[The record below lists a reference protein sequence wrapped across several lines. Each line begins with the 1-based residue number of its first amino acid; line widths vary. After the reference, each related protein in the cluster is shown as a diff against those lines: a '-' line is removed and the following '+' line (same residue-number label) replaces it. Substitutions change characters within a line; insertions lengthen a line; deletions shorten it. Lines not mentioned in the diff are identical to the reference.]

1 MSRAASTVL
10 GALLLTAVTLVLAAV
25 AGVAV
30 VDSSPPARAP
40 EPVVLSASADADTGR
55 IVLVHESGPTLDV
68 REVEVRIAVDGT
80 YLRHQP
86 PVPFSA
92 ATGFRWPPTGPFN
105 DATDPRWRV
114 GERAGLWVART
125 TNDPNLI
132 SGVTVRVEVY
142 RDDLPIAA
150 VETTAR

>member
-1 MSRAASTVL
+1 V
-10 GALLLTAVTLVLAAV
+10 LLLTALTLVLAAV

-30 VDSSPPARAP
+30 VSTAPPDPVTSADVP
-40 EPVVLSASADADTGR
+40 EPMVLSATADADTGR

-68 REVEVRIAVDGT
+68 REVEVRISVGGT
-80 YLRHQP
+80 RLKHQP

-105 DATDPRWRV
+105 DATDPQWEV
-114 GERAGLWVART
+114 GERTGLWIAKT
-125 TNDPNLI
+125 TNEPGLT
-132 SGVTVRVEVY
+132 GGATVRIELY

-150 VETTAR
+150 AETTAN